1 MHQLRNHLIHR
12 QSFFPEHLSGFHF
25 CLSQFLQQRFLLGH
39 QGSLMLIEQGGLAV
53 SEGTQIHIKLFEQ
66 SLILIHHILIRFL
79 QFRLHCN
86 LSLAL
91 IFYDGFLLYS
101 LQDIFYM
108 NFLII
113 LAFGGGCLQF
123 IIEHS
128 QFTREFITLLS
139 IFFLFLTY
147 QAINPITLRFTFLN
161 IKTILWQE
169 FLCHTLC
176 IIEFLTPLTNPSPII
191 QQGAIRIYHL
201 ISHSANQ
208 HLAILLLLRPEA
220 HILILLFKLL
230 NLFTIKVEVNAVIL
244 ITHRA
249 DDGILDEIGIQL
261 GIEEDILDG
270 AGDILV
276 LCTLHNGILAER
288 KEFLTSIVSKDDV
301 TIHLITAY
309 ERRYIMFLTHLLTYL
324 SPLAIHLFMLI
335 DKPFAIKR
343 GIDETEHHSSLIL
356 QGKNTISPI
365 LTHHLIN
372 DV

>member
-1 MHQLRNHLIHR
+1 
-12 QSFFPEHLSGFHF
+12 
-25 CLSQFLQQRFLLGH
+25 
-39 QGSLMLIEQGGLAV
+39 
-53 SEGTQIHIKLFEQ
+53 
-66 SLILIHHILIRFL
+66 
-79 QFRLHCN
+79 
-86 LSLAL
+86 
-91 IFYDGFLLYS
+91 
-101 LQDIFYM
+101 M

-123 IIEHS
+123 IIKHS

-161 IKTILWQE
+161 IKTILGQE
-169 FLCHTLC
+169 FLGHTLC

-208 HLAILLLLRPEA
+208 HLTILLLLCPEA

-230 NLFTIKVEVNAVIL
+230 DLFTIKVEVNAVIL

-276 LCTLHNGILAER
+276 LCTLHDGILAER

>member
-1 MHQLRNHLIHR
+1 
-12 QSFFPEHLSGFHF
+12 
-25 CLSQFLQQRFLLGH
+25 
-39 QGSLMLIEQGGLAV
+39 
-53 SEGTQIHIKLFEQ
+53 
-66 SLILIHHILIRFL
+66 
-79 QFRLHCN
+79 
-86 LSLAL
+86 
-91 IFYDGFLLYS
+91 
-101 LQDIFYM
+101 M

-123 IIEHS
+123 IIKHS

-147 QAINPITLRFTFLN
+147 QATYPVAFRFTFLD
-161 IKTILWQE
+161 IKTILRQE

-176 IIEFLTPLTNPSPII
+176 IIEFPAPLANQAAIV
-191 QQGAIRIYHL
+191 QQGAISIYYL
-201 ISHSANQ
+201 INHSANQ
-208 HLAILLLLRPEA
+208 HLAILLLLCPEA
-220 HILILLFKLL
+220 HILIFLFKLL
-230 NLFTIKVEVNAVIL
+230 NLFTIKVEINAVIL

-249 DDGILDEIGIQL
+249 DNGILDEIGIQF
-261 GIEEDILDG
+261 GIEEDILDS
-270 AGDILV
+270 ARDILI
-276 LCTLHNGILAER
+276 LGTLDNGILAKR
-288 KEFLTSIVSKDDV
+288 LKFQATIVAEDDV

-324 SPLAIHLFMLI
+324 IPLAIHLFMLI

>member
-1 MHQLRNHLIHR
+1 
-12 QSFFPEHLSGFHF
+12 
-25 CLSQFLQQRFLLGH
+25 
-39 QGSLMLIEQGGLAV
+39 
-53 SEGTQIHIKLFEQ
+53 
-66 SLILIHHILIRFL
+66 
-79 QFRLHCN
+79 
-86 LSLAL
+86 
-91 IFYDGFLLYS
+91 
-101 LQDIFYM
+101 M

-128 QFTREFITLLS
+128 QFTREFITFLS

-208 HLAILLLLRPEA
+208 HLAILLLLCPKA
-220 HILILLFKLL
+220 YVLIFLFKLL

-261 GIEEDILDG
+261 GIEEDILDS
-270 AGDILV
+270 ARDILIFG
-276 LCTLHNGILAER
+276 TLHDGILAKR
-288 KEFLTSIVSKDDV
+288 QEFLATIVAEDDV

-335 DKPFAIKR
+335 DEPFAIKR
-343 GIDETEHHSSLIL
+343 GIDETIHDSSLIL
-356 QGKNTISPI
+356 QGKHTVGPI
-365 LTHHLIN
+365 LTHHLID